1 MYSTQS
7 RSVRWRAIKN
17 ALEKCV
23 LGAHF
28 SCLVLLREI
37 HLSLIVSAKVKQ
49 LAELTVGVL
58 TQCIKARTMQRMN
71 PSTCSNILLKV
82 NSKLNGVN
90 HALATV
96 SK

>member
-1 MYSTQS
+1 MK
-7 RSVRWRAIKN
+7 WRVAKN

-28 SCLVLLREI
+28 SRLVLLREI
-37 HLSLIVSAKVKQ
+37 RLSSTVPAKVKQ
-49 LAELTVGVL
+49 VAELAVGVL

-90 HALATV
+90 HALAAV